1 MIDHREEQIKLLSKQ
16 LKLPTFAN
24 YTDILRQAKALIGKY
39 RTAFALCE
47 KLRCFGWRDV
57 NSLDD
62 ARKFILE
69 RE

>member
-1 MIDHREEQIKLLSKQ
+1 MI
-16 LKLPTFAN
+16 
-24 YTDILRQAKALIGKY
+24 
-39 RTAFALCE
+39 LCE

>member
-1 MIDHREEQIKLLSKQ
+1 MKAYCNSPVGR
-16 LKLPTFAN
+16 
-24 YTDILRQAKALIGKY
+24 DILRQAKALIGKY